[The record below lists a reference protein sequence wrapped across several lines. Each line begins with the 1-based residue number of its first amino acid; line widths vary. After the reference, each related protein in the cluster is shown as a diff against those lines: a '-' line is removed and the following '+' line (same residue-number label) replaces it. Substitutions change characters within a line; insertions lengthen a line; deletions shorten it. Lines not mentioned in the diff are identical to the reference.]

1 MFGPGLPIGT
11 RGLFF
16 CSNVLIIGNPCSI
29 RTPEPGTWKARNA
42 SRKPKVQTREPTMI
56 EREIKLQFANAG
68 EARTA
73 ILAAGAAPLKC
84 RRLQEDALFD
94 TSDESLRRTG
104 CALRVRSE
112 SGRSL
117 LTFKGP
123 VQASRMKTREE
134 HETVVSDGDVLTRVL
149 ESLGLHVWFR
159 CQKFRE
165 EFAAEDATIALD
177 ETPIGTFVEIEGGE
191 RAIQFLAR
199 ALGRSESDY
208 VLDSYRGLF
217 LQRRERLGL
226 TGADMMFADEWS
238 PLSS

>member
-1 MFGPGLPIGT
+1 
-11 RGLFF
+11 
-16 CSNVLIIGNPCSI
+16 
-29 RTPEPGTWKARNA
+29 
-42 SRKPKVQTREPTMI
+42 MI
-56 EREIKLQFANAG
+56 EREIKLQFETAG
-68 EARTA
+68 EARSA

-117 LTFKGP
+117 LTYKGP
-123 VQASRMKTREE
+123 IQPSRLKIREE

-159 CQKFRE
+159 YQKFRE

-191 RAIQFLAR
+191 RAINTLTR
-199 ALGRSESDY
+199 ALGRSPKDFI
-208 VLDSYRGLF
+208 LDSYRGLF
-217 LQRRERLGL
+217 LTHRDAFGL
-226 TGADMMFADEWS
+226 QGANMVFADEWS
-238 PLSS
+238 LRSS

>member
-1 MFGPGLPIGT
+1 
-11 RGLFF
+11 
-16 CSNVLIIGNPCSI
+16 
-29 RTPEPGTWKARNA
+29 
-42 SRKPKVQTREPTMI
+42 MI
-56 EREIKLQFANAG
+56 EREIKLLVQSVP
-68 EARTA
+68 EARAA
-73 ILAAGAAPLKC
+73 IIAAGAFPLKC

-94 TSDESLRRTG
+94 TDDETLRRRG
-104 CALRVRSE
+104 CALRIRND

-123 VQASRMKTREE
+123 VQPGPMKTREE
-134 HETVVSDGDVLTRVL
+134 HETVISDGDVLTHVL
-149 ESLGLHVWFR
+149 ETLGMHVWFR
-159 CQKFRE
+159 YQKFRE

-191 RAIQFLAR
+191 RAIELMAR
-199 ALGRSESDY
+199 ALGRTESDY

-238 PLSS
+238 QHSS